1 MQEEKKQDLKT
12 VEIFHPL
19 DKLGQYAVT
28 GGPGRPKGLKNK
40 FTQIKEDILAVWE
53 EEDGKERLRELFKGN
68 NKNDFIKI
76 LTLII
81 SLLPKEPEEVTK
93 GQKCPEIIYIRSSAE
108 KKLQNGTTLP

>member
-1 MQEEKKQDLKT
+1 MQEEQKQELKT
-12 VEIFHPL
+12 VEILHPI

-40 FTQIKEDILAVWE
+40 FTQIKEEILEVWE

-76 LTLII
+76 LSLII
-81 SLLPKEPEEVTK
+81 SLLPKEPEETTK
-93 GQKCPEIIYIRSSAE
+93 LQKCPEIIYITSAE